1 MAGNAARRLDNEPFP
16 FPEDAEKVWTPDEVA
31 EVLNRLPFVTW
42 DRMIGAP
49 VNDGEH
55 REATV
60 YGWIGRSDEHHDFV
74 TLTFVSWF
82 DKPAFT
88 TSSAARSGEINRL
101 LSGEDAPHF
110 DCLRVEDVLGSLVH
124 RKVVLSS

>member
-1 MAGNAARRLDNEPFP
+1 MADAANEPFP
-16 FPEDAEKVWTPDEVA
+16 FPEGVEKPWTPEEVA
-31 EVLNRLPFVTW
+31 DVMNSLPFVTW

-49 VNDGEH
+49 VADGEH
-55 REATV
+55 RQIDA

-74 TLTFVSWF
+74 VLSFVSWW

-88 TSSAARSGEINRL
+88 TSSAARSAEINCIL
-101 LSGEDAPHF
+101 YGGDEPHY
-110 DCLRVEDVLGSLVH
+110 DCLRVEDVLGSLVP